1 MRFSYELLDDSE
13 KTIFALRSLYRE
25 SGYRQYR
32 MSKFEEYDLYSK
44 NKDYLI
50 SDSLITFT
58 DTNGKL
64 KALKPDVTLSIIKNL
79 KDSGELQKLCYNES
93 VYRISKGTGSFKEIL
108 QTGIECLGK
117 IGKEETAEV
126 LSLAAQ
132 SLEAISE
139 NYVLQISD
147 LDVLSDFV
155 CSISSNEEIQQ
166 SILKC
171 VGEKNLHGIDAIVKE
186 NELDDTAAAN
196 LKELLTIY
204 GTAQQVFPKL
214 EALAKGR
221 ACEASVADLKETIA
235 ALGESYIEKV
245 QIDFSAAGN
254 MNYYNG
260 VIFEG
265 FIGGLAGSVLS
276 GGRYD
281 KLMKK
286 MGRKSSAIGFAVYLD
301 ELDRLNVGGGK

>member
-79 KDSGELQKLCYNES
+79 KDSDQLQKLCYNES

-108 QTGIECLGK
+108 QTGIECLGN
-117 IGKEETAEV
+117 IGKAETAEV

-147 LDVLSDFV
+147 LDILSDFV
-155 CSISSNEEIQQ
+155 CSISTNEEIQQ
-166 SILKC
+166 RILKC

-186 NELDDTAAAN
+186 NELDETAASN
-196 LKELLTIY
+196 LKELLSIY
-204 GTAQQVFPKL
+204 GNSQQVFPKL

-221 ACEASVADLKETIA
+221 VCEPSVTDLKEIIT
-235 ALGESYIEKV
+235 ALGESYTEKV

-301 ELDRLNVGGGK
+301 ELDRLNAGGGK